1 MECTSHGSP
10 VDYFYYV
17 EQNTSSPCNLSK
29 LFIFSAFVEFLKPD
43 VVLAGEAPPLLI
55 LVKRVP
61 RVQLCSFLQHQSTHF
76 KLQTNYSLQST
87 DYRQTIKELSKN
99 YPRKLTLRNQSK
111 CIIHRND
118 SFFCWLTYKQY
129 FKCKTTLCVF
139 SLDKL
144 LII

>member
-1 MECTSHGSP
+1 M
-10 VDYFYYV
+10 YFSWK
-17 EQNTSSPCNLSK
+17 SSSL
-29 LFIFSAFVEFLKPD
+29 LFIVWTRTHRLPAISLNNSFFLAFVEFLKPG
-43 VVLAGEAPPLLI
+43 VVLAAEAPPLLI

-61 RVQLCSFLQHQSTHF
+61 YVQLCSFLQHQSTHF

-87 DYRQTIKELSKN
+87 DYRQTNKELSKN

-129 FKCKTTLCVF
+129 FKSKTTLCYLF
-139 SLDKL
+139 
-144 LII
+144 IA